1 MFAPNMTTALLQ
13 KVKSAFSY
21 WHDKKLF
28 VNIFKT
34 DLFLSKIHLP
44 KLIINEK
51 M

>member
-13 KVKSAFSY
+13 EVKSDFSC
-21 WHDKKLF
+21 WHNKKLF

-34 DLFLSKIHLP
+34 NLFLSKINLP
-44 KLIINEK
+44 KLNINEK